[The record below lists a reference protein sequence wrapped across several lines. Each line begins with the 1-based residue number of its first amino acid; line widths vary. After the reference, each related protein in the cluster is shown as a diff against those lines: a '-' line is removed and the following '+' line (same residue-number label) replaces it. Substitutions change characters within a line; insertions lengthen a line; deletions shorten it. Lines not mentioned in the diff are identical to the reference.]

1 MEENALLVTVDQLCN
16 HFYMAKE
23 FSAIHVSSARRQLI
37 TGKQIQ
43 QGPPKVFFAN
53 HKTSS
58 EQKNW
63 SSFISGPNTV
73 RGKFSYL

>member
-23 FSAIHVSSARRQLI
+23 FSAIHVDSPRRQLI

-43 QGPPKVFFAN
+43 QGHP
-53 HKTSS
+53 
-58 EQKNW
+58 
-63 SSFISGPNTV
+63 
-73 RGKFSYL
+73 KFSSPITRQAQNKRIGVPLSADQTQ